1 MKTKEENYT
10 NNIDIIQ
17 AYFKTKHYAFVLL
30 FGSYANHTFS
40 KQSDIDLGIY
50 FNGKIDYMT
59 LGYDTAELESLLGKK
74 VDVVA
79 LNDIYKK
86 DSLFAFNILE
96 NHTVILMHDEKKY
109 IDFKTSA
116 QLYYLDR
123 KELIEMNHKALR
135 KRIETNTIGERN
147 FA

>member
-1 MKTKEENYT
+1 M
-10 NNIDIIQ
+10 
-17 AYFKTKHYAFVLL
+17 A
-30 FGSYANHTFS
+30 
-40 KQSDIDLGIY
+40 
-50 FNGKIDYMT
+50 

-96 NHTVILMHDEKKY
+96 NHTVMLLNDEKKY

-123 KELIEMNHKALR
+123 KELIEMNHKALK

>member
-1 MKTKEENYT
+1 MKAKEEKYT
-10 NNIDIIQ
+10 HIIDIIQ

-40 KQSDIDLGIY
+40 EQSDIDLGIY
-50 FNGKIDYMT
+50 FNGKIDYMA

-96 NHTVILMHDEKKY
+96 NHTVMLLNDEKKY
-109 IDFKTSA
+109 INFKTST

-123 KELIEMNHKALR
+123 KELIEMNRKALK

>member
-1 MKTKEENYT
+1 MKAKEEKYT
-10 NNIDIIQ
+10 NIIDIIQ

-40 KQSDIDLGIY
+40 EQSDIDLGIY
-50 FNGKIDYMT
+50 FNGKIDYMA

-96 NHTVILMHDEKKY
+96 NHTVILLNDEKKY

-123 KELIEMNHKALR
+123 KELIEMNRKALK